1 MRIHVKQCLA
11 TSNRAARFDAGVGD
25 VVLLSNGNR
34 TYVEA
39 TICSVKSNNIVVVSM
54 LEDSQ
59 EPEREIS
66 ASEIQ
71 AVVLSG

>member
-11 TSNRAARFDAGVGD
+11 PSDRTARFDAGVGD

-39 TICSVKSNNIVVVSM
+39 TICSVKPNNVVVVSI
-54 LEDSQ
+54 LDGPNET
-59 EPEREIS
+59 EREIPSS
-66 ASEIQ
+66 AIQ
-71 AVVLSG
+71 AVVLGG